1 MKKIISL
8 LLACIITISF
18 FPISAYVPSSTKQLP
33 DKNIKQTNLNINFN
47 IGNQTWLDQNPLN
60 GFSGSFHI
68 YTFDD
73 GLPAY
78 DIDIKSSGIDS
89 IHKNE
94 TKLAYN
100 NTNPQLDINTQVK
113 SNISIALN
121 YGYNGKV
128 KYGTDTI
135 QQHIDEYIA
144 TQISIWIMIANFYER
159 AEREQL
165 INLFTKDI
173 PSQNNIKSIAQK
185 ILKQSKDHKT
195 IPSFTDNNSAKAPVH
210 NMTYNKDRKRY
221 EVMLQDTNTIEGLDG
236 TKHPLLKYFTSDKP
250 GYEITT
256 EQNNKDNSIIFAV
269 DAKDNINSGNIA
281 ITFHRTSSEFLSK
294 IETADTIDF
303 WINRTDTNNNDKVSI
318 RPGTTDFDVYYP
330 GFVTIFRPTGTVKIQ
345 KTDKTDG
352 APLKG
357 AGFSIYHRVDGT
369 KLFDREYITDDKGE
383 AIINN
388 IPVSPA
394 GTFYIKET
402 TTPSGYEI
410 SNIEYDVAEIVAPPV
425 GSPPG
430 TSSPS
435 NITIQ
440 ITNTR
445 LKGSISGTKI
455 DSSTNKPLAGAIM
468 GLYLAG
474 SDLNS
479 IPLKKSTTDI
489 NGTFKFTDVEQGNYV
504 IKEIKAPDGFILTDK
519 VINVTVDNNNLN
531 IDIKNF
537 TNDPKL
543 YTVTGIKKDNTQSI
557 NLKGAVFGIFPDSND
572 PENNKSEPIDTAI
585 SGEDGKFHFYNKSE
599 PIDTAISGEDG
610 KFHFYNLKVGNYIV
624 KEIKAPDGY
633 ELNKSY
639 QRVYIKGD
647 INTPNI
653 IELRYPFLNKP
664 ILSNI
669 SGIKVNSITNQPLKG
684 AVIGLFSNQNGQI
697 GNLISEVTTSDN
709 GRFEFTNLK
718 FGSYIIKEIAAPDGY
733 ILTDQLFHVEINNQY
748 QQLDL
753 IIKNDE
759 EGTVDP
765 GGDTFDPPI
774 DNNNNDNNINKSPQT
789 NDKSNIEL
797 HYYMIKN
804 DEEGTVD
811 PGGDTFDPP
820 IDNNNND
827 NNINKSPQTND
838 KSNIE
843 LHYYMITLTIFILA
857 ILYINRAKVKNRK

>member
-1 MKKIISL
+1 MKKIISM

-33 DKNIKQTNLNINFN
+33 DKNIKQTNLNISFN
-47 IGNQTWLDQNPLN
+47 IGNQNWLDQNPLN
-60 GFSGSFHI
+60 GFNGSFHM
-68 YTFDD
+68 YKFDD

-78 DIDIKSSGIDS
+78 DIDVKASGTDS
-89 IHKNE
+89 THKNE
-94 TKLAYN
+94 TKLGYS
-100 NTNPQLDINTQVK
+100 NTNPKLDINAQVK

-128 KYGTDTI
+128 KYGDDTT

-159 AEREQL
+159 AEREEL
-165 INLFTKDI
+165 INLFTKHI
-173 PSQNNIKSIAQK
+173 PSKDNIKSIAQK

-210 NMTYNKDRKRY
+210 NMTYNKDKKRY
-221 EVMLQDTNTIEGLDG
+221 EVMLQDTNIIEGLDG
-236 TKHPLLKYFTSDKP
+236 AKHSLLKYFTSDKP
-250 GYEITT
+250 EYEITT
-256 EQNNKDNSIIFAV
+256 EQNNKDNSIIFTV
-269 DAKDNINSGNIA
+269 DAKSNVNSGNIA
-281 ITFHRTSSEFLSK
+281 ITFKRTSSEFLTEIK
-294 IETADTIDF
+294 TADTIDF

-345 KTDKTDG
+345 KTDKTNG
-352 APLKG
+352 TQLKG
-357 AGFSIYHRVDGT
+357 AGFSIYHRLDNT

-383 AIINN
+383 ATINN

-402 TTPSGYEI
+402 TAPAGYEL
-410 SNIEYDVAEIVAPPV
+410 STIEYEVEDIVAPPV

-440 ITNTR
+440 ITNTK
-445 LKGSISGTKI
+445 LKGSITGTKI
-455 DSSTNKPLAGAIM
+455 DSSTNKPLSGAVM

-474 SDLNS
+474 SDLNAT
-479 IPLKKSTTDI
+479 PLKKVTTDK
-489 NGTFKFTDVEQGNYV
+489 NGTFTFTDVEQGNYV

-543 YTVTGIKKDNTQSI
+543 YTVTGIKKDNTQTI

-572 PENNKSEPIDTAI
+572 PENDKSD
-585 SGEDGKFHFYNKSE
+585 

-647 INTPNI
+647 INTPDI

-669 SGIKVNSITNQPLKG
+669 SGIKVNSITNKPLRG
-684 AVIGLFSNQNGQI
+684 AVIGLFTNQNGQI
-697 GNLISEVTTSDN
+697 GNLISEVTTSDD

-748 QQLDL
+748 QQINL

-774 DNNNNDNNINKSPQT
+774 DNNNNNGN
-789 NDKSNIEL
+789 
-797 HYYMIKN
+797 
-804 DEEGTVD
+804 
-811 PGGDTFDPP
+811 
-820 IDNNNND
+820 DNNNNNGN

-843 LHYYMITLTIFILA
+843 LHYYMITLAIFIIA
-857 ILYINRAKVKNRK
+857 ILYTNKSKLKNKK